1 MAHGLLDTGSSVPSL
16 GAGGEQGRDMN
27 TRRLPRRRFLQLL
40 AGAVPVIT
48 IGPAVKLGVFDF
60 LLPGRNLDLLS
71 ATDSTF
77 SPYEGQ
83 PFRIGSDSVSELQ
96 LNEVLRRG
104 PSSFSLFFTGPG
116 DRALGQGTY
125 KFEHSDLG
133 HFPLFIVPGPPQRG
147 EQIYEAVFNHQVA
160 A

>member
-1 MAHGLLDTGSSVPSL
+1 MAHGLLHTGSSVPSL
-16 GAGGEQGRDMN
+16 GTGGEQGRDMN
-27 TRRLPRRRFLQLL
+27 TRRLPRRRFLELL
-40 AGAVPVIT
+40 GVIVPVVA
-48 IGPAVKLGVFDF
+48 IGPAVKFGVFDF
-60 LLPGRNLDLLS
+60 LLPGHNLDLRS

-77 SPYEGQ
+77 SPYVGQ
-83 PFRIGSDSVSELQ
+83 RFRIGSDSVSDLQ

-116 DRALGQGTY
+116 DRALAQGTY

-133 HFPLFIVPGPPQRG
+133 HFPLFIVPGRPQRG
-147 EQIYEAVFNHQVA
+147 EQTYEAVFNHQVA

>member
-1 MAHGLLDTGSSVPSL
+1 MAHGLLGTGSSVRPL
-16 GAGGEQGRDMN
+16 GVGGEQGRDMN

-40 AGAVPVIT
+40 AVAVPVVT
-48 IGPAVKLGVFDF
+48 IGSSIRFGVFDF
-60 LLPGRNLDLLS
+60 LLPGHNLDLLS

-77 SPYEGQ
+77 SPYVGQ
-83 PFRIGSDSVSELQ
+83 RFRIGSDSMSDLQ

-104 PSSFSLFFTGPG
+104 PSSFSLFFTGSG

-125 KFEHSDLG
+125 NFEHSGLG
-133 HFPLFIVPGPPQRG
+133 HFPLFIVPGRPQRG